1 MEAALDNACEQLMR
15 ENHIADVDR
24 VKRKLA
30 RTIVALAAV
39 GETNPTKWE
48 RMALQAY
55 RSHGRACFLGKSSGH
70 VKPLSYKTIRP
81 HNAHTE
87 FSIVQCNRHSFRICP
102 GGVDSAR
109 GPLRAV

>member
-1 MEAALDNACEQLMR
+1 LKVSIMPLKQHPKFFCPETLSVMEAALDNACEQLMR

-39 GETNPTKWE
+39 GETNPTKLE

-55 RSHGRACFLGKSSGH
+55 RSR
-70 VKPLSYKTIRP
+70 R
-81 HNAHTE
+81 
-87 FSIVQCNRHSFRICP
+87 
-102 GGVDSAR
+102 
-109 GPLRAV
+109 

>member
-39 GETNPTKWE
+39 GETNPTKLE
-48 RMALQAY
+48 RMASQAY
-55 RSHGRACFLGKSSGH
+55 RPRRAQSTSH
-70 VKPLSYKTIRP
+70 
-81 HNAHTE
+81 
-87 FSIVQCNRHSFRICP
+87 
-102 GGVDSAR
+102 
-109 GPLRAV
+109 